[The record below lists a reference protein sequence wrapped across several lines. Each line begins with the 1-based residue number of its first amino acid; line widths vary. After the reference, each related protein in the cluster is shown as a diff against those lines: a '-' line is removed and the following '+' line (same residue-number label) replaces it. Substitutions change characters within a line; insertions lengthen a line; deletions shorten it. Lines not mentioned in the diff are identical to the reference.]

1 MRSQIPKLQELDS
14 PQQAEMK
21 SNLALLLFVMLFL
34 GARNRL
40 ETILGSFG
48 KADGHNEGE
57 LITQF
62 TCANVCEKAQKASQQ
77 ASKKAGMS
85 LQTHHGEM
93 ETEVNDHLIF
103 QSCCTVDN
111 IHNINSMIDM
121 FTSKWFVLCQWHW
134 SRVAIHGLITTK
146 DAPEDC
152 LQAVLFDVSLIHQSL
167 YVQFRSLL
175 ELSK

>member
-1 MRSQIPKLQELDS
+1 M
-14 PQQAEMK
+14 ATMK
-21 SNLALLLFVMLFL
+21 VNSSHNSLVQMFVRRHRRLH
-34 GARNRL
+34 NRL
-40 ETILGSFG
+40 QRRLGWACRRTMAKWKPRSMIISFF
-48 KADGHNEGE
+48 K
-57 LITQF
+57 
-62 TCANVCEKAQKASQQ
+62 V
-77 ASKKAGMS
+77 
-85 LQTHHGEM
+85 
-93 ETEVNDHLIF
+93 
-103 QSCCTVDN
+103 CCTVDN

-175 ELSK
+175 ELSWSPGVRRSQASNPPAFVWGHLQRCLLQNHLETTKSCH